1 MREAVLEELL
11 PSEELK
17 IRIMHP
23 ALAHALVG
31 QPIDVLEQQQPDDE
45 AGLDPGPTLVAVER
59 RDLAIQPIP
68 VELTCKLHQL
78 VLHIDD
84 LLKPGPEQV
93 A

>member
-1 MREAVLEELL
+1 
-11 PSEELK
+11 
-17 IRIMHP
+17 MHP

-31 QPIDVLEQQQPDDE
+31 QPIDVLEQQKPDYE

-68 VELTCKLHQL
+68 VEATCKLHQL